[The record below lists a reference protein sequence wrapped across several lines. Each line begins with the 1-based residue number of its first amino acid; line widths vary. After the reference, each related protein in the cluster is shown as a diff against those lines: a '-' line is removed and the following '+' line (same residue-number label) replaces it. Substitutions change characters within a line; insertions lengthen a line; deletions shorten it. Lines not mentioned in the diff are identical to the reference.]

1 MMKKGLLMTALL
13 MSMVPSAMAA
23 EPVEY
28 THWILCWLPL
38 PSMKKRIFIFLL

>member
-1 MMKKGLLMTALL
+1 MKKSLLTTALL

-28 THWILCWLPL
+28 TLDTPQVLQ

>member
-1 MMKKGLLMTALL
+1 MKKSLLTTALL

-28 THWILCWLPL
+28 TLDTLL
-38 PSMKKRIFIFLL
+38 VTAMKKRIFIFLL